1 MGGERVIGEAVLEF
15 AWSSRVPGRHGTKPV
30 QEGILGRGNSID
42 NSLGANTCSSAR
54 IRDRVQGGG
63 MQEMTLEKGGRAQMM
78 AVLVVRLRNLGF
90 THWLDR
96 QRWWAGAARTAW
108 HC

>member
-54 IRDRVQGGG
+54 LRDRVQGGG
-63 MQEMTLEKGGRAQMM
+63 KQETTWRRGR
-78 AVLVVRLRNLGF
+78 RSDDGSPCCRTKKLG
-90 THWLDR
+90 LY
-96 QRWWAGAARTAW
+96 ALAR
-108 HC
+108 